1 MAKRRSNAGGLPNQ
15 AAPTPPETVAPETV
29 APETVAPETVAPE
42 TVAPDAEA
50 ETVAPVLRIAP
61 GKSVICKTGIK
72 VGGEEVF
79 EHDFASEE
87 IAKNLFNKGFLEVS

>member
-15 AAPTPPETVAPETV
+15 AAPTP
-29 APETVAPETVAPE
+29 PETVAPE